1 MNSLKLP
8 AMKYPLLQSGFL
20 GLSTAGLTQ
29 QKPEAPTFADTILFA
44 NRNHEFDDLFY
55 SEDVSKLFGEWQAN
69 PHVIQK
75 GEFQHRILEQAM
87 NRFGPSILEWMDF
100 QSNKPAFSQT
110 HKQFL
115 VTMSEW
121 MSSSFEQPSL
131 SSSMLRWVGIL
142 GPGQGQTI
150 AMNLNDL
157 PAASDMGV
165 LPNAIINWV
174 SKPAGYESLL
184 VNLYVIFGKRIGHIQ
199 RPTM

>member
-1 MNSLKLP
+1 MNALKLP

-29 QKPEAPTFADTILFA
+29 QKPQPPTFADTILFA
-44 NRNHEFDDLFY
+44 DRNHEFDDLFY
-55 SEDVSKLFGEWQAN
+55 SEEVSKLFNEWRAN

-87 NRFGPSILEWMDF
+87 TRFGPSMLEWIDF

-115 VTMSEW
+115 VKMSEW
-121 MSSSFEQPSL
+121 MSADYAQPSL
-131 SSSMLRWVGIL
+131 SADMLRWVGFL

-150 AMNLNDL
+150 HMNLNDL
-157 PAASDMGV
+157 PAVNDMGV

-174 SKPAGYESLL
+174 AKPAGYEALL
-184 VNLYVIFGKRIGHIQ
+184 VYLYVIFGQRVGHIQ

>member
-1 MNSLKLP
+1 MSTLKLP

-44 NRNHEFDDLFY
+44 QRNHEFDDLFY
-55 SEDVSKLFGEWQAN
+55 SDEVSKLFEEWQAN
-69 PHVIQK
+69 PHVIK
-75 GEFQHRILEQAM
+75 KAEFQHRILEQAM
-87 NRFGPSILEWMDF
+87 QRFGTSILEWMDF

-115 VTMSEW
+115 IRMSEW
-121 MSSSFEQPSL
+121 MSASYDQPSL
-131 SSSMLRWVGIL
+131 AADMLRFVGIL
-142 GPGQGQTI
+142 GPGQGQTVP
-150 AMNLNDL
+150 MNLNDL
-157 PAASDMGV
+157 PAVSDMGV
-165 LPNAIINWV
+165 TANAIINWV

-184 VNLYVIFGKRIGHIQ
+184 VNLYVIFGRRVGHIQ